1 MPPAYGELWKSIFD
15 GIFFVSS
22 FLLITRGGG
31 GGSKQGDVVLDI
43 SATIHTVKKHLMY
56 LVIHSLF

>member
-31 GGSKQGDVVLDI
+31 GGGANKVMSSWI
-43 SATIHTVKKHLMY
+43 
-56 LVIHSLF
+56 LVPLFTP